1 MTMKR
6 YFDMHDIKMTAA
18 IEVNKETP
26 ATTAPAEE
34 FGKTFR
40 SNDVREITLSQYRR
54 LTMQYCKDGG

>member
-1 MTMKR
+1 MKR
-6 YFDMHDIKMTAA
+6 YFDMHDIKITAA
-18 IEVNKETP
+18 IEVIKGTP
-26 ATTAPAEE
+26 AATAPAAE